1 MDLAD
6 FGIGECTVEKGPELT
21 FSEEWTLVERVNEQ
35 HNELLNS
42 ICIDRVSHNETSL
55 RTEDCIVFQDVSLL
69 PSDDLESLPKL
80 PKPKCVGTLVITKH
94 ELIFADEKETQLSQ
108 KMHRLPHETD
118 SSKLPLHMIARMDRN
133 KQLPTILDIRCK
145 DLRLMRIRFKDANS
159 SISVCNL
166 VHSVCANRTDFF
178 AFHNKEEFKGT
189 TNGWDVFDWSKEFF
203 VRQGLGSEWKLV
215 QDVNE
220 HWQLCRTY
228 PRQFVVPASVKPC
241 TLRGAAKFRSHNR
254 FPALCWHHPRNK
266 ATLSR
271 CSQPMVGLMQQRSIA
286 DEQMV
291 KAIADLNP
299 NGKVMYIIDCRPWV
313 NAYANA
319 ARGAGTEKM
328 IYYPNCQLS
337 FMNIDNIH
345 TMRESFRQMVELCH
359 RQKDYRWFS
368 SLEGTRYLL
377 ENQTWLAHTSLVLQA
392 AAKIARLIDRKKSSV
407 LVHCS
412 DGWDRTTQLVALAQV
427 ILDPYYR
434 TIEGFEV
441 LIEKEWL
448 AFGHKFDCRSG
459 HIHQAFFETNEC
471 SPIFLQFMDCVF
483 QLMHQFVTEFEFNEQ
498 FLITIMDHVY
508 SCKYGTFLYNNERQ
522 RVHRDLRNKTK
533 SLWTYLNHDQKYFL
547 NPLHRQGE
555 GALDGICTNLRF
567 WKGYYL
573 RYHEHKSEGALIKI
587 KEEISKEHTSE
598 EDSVKYELE
607 QMRLRLEQEAEAR
620 SRLERELDLVSRQK
634 KELEHVMQGVQC
646 TVYRSEGGEA
656 PYLVAKI
663 ASPNRDLV
671 TNFCDDLRNL
681 HIIDDY
687 SNSPSTR
694 GCAVKAG
701 NGRPRI
707 KRRSA
712 SLLRTLQKQQR
723 MVQNGDQNDDEHCY
737 TKENEDE
744 DEEDEWTLCETEEGT
759 KDNQENLISK
769 SPRSS
774 YASEHTR
781 QSNPKRSLTYDNRYR
796 TPEEAAWALRDEVVT
811 LELKNS
817 TGSWILP
824 SIRFSDYLETL
835 RHYLK
840 DHGFIPSFQWP
851 LGR

>member
-1 MDLAD
+1 MDLAE
-6 FGIGECTVEKGPELT
+6 FGIGECTVEKGPELA

-42 ICIDRVSHNETSL
+42 ICVDRVSHETSL

-69 PSDDLESLPKL
+69 PSDDLESLEKL
-80 PKPKCVGTLVITKH
+80 PKPRCVGTLVITKH

-108 KMHRLPHETD
+108 KKHRLPHETD
-118 SSKLPLHMIARMDRN
+118 SSKLPLHMIARLDRN

-166 VHSVCANRTDFF
+166 VHTLCANRTEFF
-178 AFHNKEEFKGT
+178 AFHNKEEFRGT
-189 TNGWDVFDWSKEFF
+189 TNGWDVFNWSEEFF
-203 VRQGLGSEWKLV
+203 VRQGLGPEWKLV
-215 QDVNE
+215 DDVNE

-228 PRQFVVPASVKPC
+228 PSQFVVPASVKPC
-241 TLRGAAKFRSHNR
+241 TLRAAAKFRSHNR
-254 FPALCWHHPRNK
+254 FPALCWHHPLNK

-377 ENQTWLAHTSLVLQA
+377 ENQSWLAHTSLVLQA
-392 AAKIARLIDRKKSSV
+392 AAKIARLIDKKKSSV

-441 LIEKEWL
+441 LVEKEWL

-459 HIHQAFFETNEC
+459 HVHQAFFETSEC

-483 QLMHQFVTEFEFNEQ
+483 QLMHQFDTEFEFNEQ

-547 NPLHRQGE
+547 NRFYQQGE

-573 RYHEHKSEGALIKI
+573 RYHEHKSE
-587 KEEISKEHTSE
+587 
-598 EDSVKYELE
+598 EDNVKYEHNRLGIELE

-694 GCAVKAG
+694 VPAVAKAG
-701 NGRPRI
+701 DGRPRI

-723 MVQNGDQNDDEHCY
+723 MAQNGDQDDEDHCY
-737 TKENEDE
+737 GKE
-744 DEEDEWTLCETEEGT
+744 EEEVENEWTLCDVEEGA
-759 KDNQENLISK
+759 QENSVTKK
-769 SPRSS
+769 SPHNS
-774 YASEHTR
+774 YSEHGR
-781 QSNPKRSLTYDNRYR
+781 HSNPTRSLTHDNQYR
-796 TPEEAAWALRDEVVT
+796 TPEEAAWELRNEVVT

-851 LGR
+851 YANKSTNA

>member
-1 MDLAD
+1 
-6 FGIGECTVEKGPELT
+6 
-21 FSEEWTLVERVNEQ
+21 
-35 HNELLNS
+35 
-42 ICIDRVSHNETSL
+42 
-55 RTEDCIVFQDVSLL
+55 
-69 PSDDLESLPKL
+69 
-80 PKPKCVGTLVITKH
+80 
-94 ELIFADEKETQLSQ
+94 
-108 KMHRLPHETD
+108 
-118 SSKLPLHMIARMDRN
+118 
-133 KQLPTILDIRCK
+133 
-145 DLRLMRIRFKDANS
+145 
-159 SISVCNL
+159 
-166 VHSVCANRTDFF
+166 
-178 AFHNKEEFKGT
+178 
-189 TNGWDVFDWSKEFF
+189 
-203 VRQGLGSEWKLV
+203 
-215 QDVNE
+215 
-220 HWQLCRTY
+220 
-228 PRQFVVPASVKPC
+228 
-241 TLRGAAKFRSHNR
+241 
-254 FPALCWHHPRNK
+254 
-266 ATLSR
+266 
-271 CSQPMVGLMQQRSIA
+271 
-286 DEQMV
+286 
-291 KAIADLNP
+291 
-299 NGKVMYIIDCRPWV
+299 
-313 NAYANA
+313 
-319 ARGAGTEKM
+319 M
-328 IYYPNCQLS
+328 IYYPNCRLS

-345 TMRESFRQMVELCH
+345 TMRESFKQMVELCH

-377 ENQTWLAHTSLVLQA
+377 ENQSWLAHTSLVLQA
-392 AAKIARLIDRKKSSV
+392 AAKIARLIDTKKSSV

-459 HIHQAFFETNEC
+459 HVHQAFFETSEC

-483 QLMHQFVTEFEFNEQ
+483 QLMHQFDTEFEFNEQ

-533 SLWTYLNHDQKYFL
+533 SLWSYLNHDQKYFH
-547 NPLHRQGE
+547 NRFYRQGE
-555 GALDGICTNLRF
+555 GALNGICTNLRF

-573 RYHEHKSEGALIKI
+573 RYHEHKSE
-587 KEEISKEHTSE
+587 
-598 EDSVKYELE
+598 EDNVKYEHNRLGLELE
-607 QMRLRLEQEAEAR
+607 QLRLRLEQEAEAR

-687 SNSPSTR
+687 SNSPSSR
-694 GCAVKAG
+694 GSCGAKAG
-701 NGRPRI
+701 DGRPRI

-723 MVQNGDQNDDEHCY
+723 MVQNGDQDDEDHCY
-737 TKENEDE
+737 GKE
-744 DEEDEWTLCETEEGT
+744 EEDDDNEWTLCDVEDGT
-759 KDNQENLISK
+759 KENQENSAAK
-769 SPRSS
+769 SPRS
-774 YASEHTR
+774 EHGR
-781 QSNPKRSLTYDNRYR
+781 SSKRSLTHDNRYR
-796 TPEEAAWALRDEVVT
+796 TPEEAAWELRNEVVT

-851 LGR
+851 YAKTANA